1 MDPDDGA
8 VVALV
13 GGFDYYSNQFNRVTQ
28 AKRQPGSGF
37 KPFLY
42 SAALDNGFTPA
53 SIILDTPI
61 VIEGNG
67 IEGAWR
73 PQDFEREFGGPT
85 RMREALV
92 ESLNLVS
99 IRILRDLGTATA
111 IDYMTR
117 FGFEKAAL
125 PDNLT
130 LALGTTQAT
139 PLQMVTGYA
148 TFANGGY
155 KVDALPDRADR
166 ELRRQGALPG
176 RTRRG
181 LPRVR
186 ERRKLR
192 CGAGGR
198 SGPCNRPGEAA
209 PLTLPP
215 LPPTPSPELIAARNA
230 DAPAGLQALAARS
243 ASASLLRPERIAPR
257 VITPQNDYLMVD
269 MMADVIRRGTGHGAM
284 VLGRKDLAGK
294 TGTTNQVR
302 DTWFNGF
309 NTSLV
314 STVWVGYDIEQPLG
328 ETEQGARTA
337 LPIWVHFMREA
348 LKGVPEKVRPMP
360 PGIVQLHVSS
370 RTGAI
375 ANASDPDAITEVFM
389 ITHLPAGVRA
399 GSADSPTPPPP
410 QQGTGE
416 GIF

>member
-1 MDPDDGA
+1 
-8 VVALV
+8 
-13 GGFDYYSNQFNRVTQ
+13 
-28 AKRQPGSGF
+28 
-37 KPFLY
+37 
-42 SAALDNGFTPA
+42 
-53 SIILDTPI
+53 
-61 VIEGNG
+61 
-67 IEGAWR
+67 
-73 PQDFEREFGGPT
+73 
-85 RMREALV
+85 MREALV

-155 KVDALPDRADR
+155 KVTPYLIERIENSAGKVLFQAAPAVVCRECESAASSAAVLEAAAAPATDR
-166 ELRRQGALPG
+166 
-176 RTRRG
+176 
-181 LPRVR
+181 
-186 ERRKLR
+186 
-192 CGAGGR
+192 
-198 SGPCNRPGEAA
+198 GEAA